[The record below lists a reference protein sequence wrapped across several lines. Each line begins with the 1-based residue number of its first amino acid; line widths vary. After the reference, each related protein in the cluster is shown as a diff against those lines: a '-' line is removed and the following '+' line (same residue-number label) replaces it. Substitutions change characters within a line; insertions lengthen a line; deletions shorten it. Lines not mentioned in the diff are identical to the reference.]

1 MIDLHLHLDG
11 SLAPAL
17 VRELAQTQGLPL
29 PAGSLEEALSAPADC
44 QSLNDYLRCFDLP
57 VAVLQTRQALTQ
69 SVQELTSRL
78 QGQGLLYAELRFAPS
93 QHTRQGL
100 TQRQVVEAALA
111 GLPQPP
117 AQGRWSFGC
126 QLILCCMR
134 GGEEA
139 ANRETVAVAAH
150 FLGKGVCAVDLA
162 GAEALYPTQEYQPLF
177 AYAQSLGVPFTLHAG
192 EAAGPESVWQALEL
206 GAARIGHGVR
216 AGEDPRLVEEL
227 ARRRVPLE
235 LCPTSNLQTKA
246 VPDLAHFPLKEYL
259 AQGVAATVNTDNMTV
274 SRTTLAQELASL
286 RLSPPGAPGGA
297 PPQRGGGVPAPCSKG
312 RFAPGGG
319 GRPGPLKK
327 APGSPGVFSVARSV
341 FRRCQRNLSKWG
353 ISPESSG
360 RGYT

>member
-17 VRELAQTQGLPL
+17 VRELARTQGLPL

-111 GLPQPP
+111 GLPRPP

-139 ANRETVAVAAH
+139 ANRETVEVAAH

-177 AYAQSLGVPFTLHAG
+177 AHPGVPAALCLRPIPGGAFYSPRRGGRRPG
-192 EAAGPESVWQALEL
+192 ERLACL
-206 GAARIGHGVR
+206 GAGRRPHW
-216 AGEDPRLVEEL
+216 PRCPGRGGPPPGGGACPPPRPPGALPHQQPANKSCVGL
-227 ARRRVPLE
+227 GPL
-235 LCPTSNLQTKA
+235 
-246 VPDLAHFPLKEYL
+246 PLKEVL
-259 AQGVAATVNTDNMTV
+259 GPGRRHTDNMTV
-274 SRTTLAQELASL
+274 SRTTLAQEFASL
-286 RLSPPGAPGGA
+286 RLSPQERRAVLLHSA
-297 PPQRGGGVPAPCSKG
+297 EAAFLPPAQ
-312 RFAPGGG
+312 
-319 GRPGPLKK
+319 K
-327 APGSPGVFSVARSV
+327 AALRQAVEAA
-341 FRRCQRNLSKWG
+341 LAH
-353 ISPESSG
+353 
-360 RGYT
+360 

>member
-69 SVQELTSRL
+69 SVQELTARL

-162 GAEALYPTQEYQPLF
+162 GAEALYPTQEYQSLF
-177 AYAQSLGVPFTLHAG
+177 AYAQSLGVPLLSTPG
-192 EAAGPESVWQALEL
+192 RP
-206 GAARIGHGVR
+206 
-216 AGEDPRLVEEL
+216 P
-227 ARRRVPLE
+227 ARRASGRPWSWAPPALATASGQGRTPAWWRSLPAAASPWSSVPPATCKQK
-235 LCPTSNLQTKA
+235 LCRTWPTS
-246 VPDLAHFPLKEYL
+246 P
-259 AQGVAATVNTDNMTV
+259 
-274 SRTTLAQELASL
+274 
-286 RLSPPGAPGGA
+286 
-297 PPQRGGGVPAPCSKG
+297 
-312 RFAPGGG
+312 
-319 GRPGPLKK
+319 
-327 APGSPGVFSVARSV
+327 
-341 FRRCQRNLSKWG
+341 
-353 ISPESSG
+353 
-360 RGYT
+360 

>member
-1 MIDLHLHLDG
+1 M
-11 SLAPAL
+11 
-17 VRELAQTQGLPL
+17 
-29 PAGSLEEALSAPADC
+29 
-44 QSLNDYLRCFDLP
+44 
-57 VAVLQTRQALTQ
+57 
-69 SVQELTSRL
+69 
-78 QGQGLLYAELRFAPS
+78 
-93 QHTRQGL
+93 
-100 TQRQVVEAALA
+100 
-111 GLPQPP
+111 PQPP

-139 ANRETVAVAAH
+139 ANRETVEVAAH

-216 AGEDPRLVEEL
+216 AGEDLRLVEEL

-246 VPDLAHFPLKEYL
+246 VPDLARFPLKEYL
-259 AQGVAATVNTDNMTV
+259 AQGVATTVNTDNMTV

-286 RLSPPGAPGGA
+286 RLSPQERRAVLLHSVEA
-297 PPQRGGGVPAPCSKG
+297 AFLPPAQ
-312 RFAPGGG
+312 
-319 GRPGPLKK
+319 K
-327 APGSPGVFSVARSV
+327 AALRQAVEAA
-341 FRRCQRNLSKWG
+341 LAH
-353 ISPESSG
+353 
-360 RGYT
+360 

>member
-29 PAGSLEEALSAPADC
+29 PAGSLDEALSAPADC

-69 SVQELTSRL
+69 SVQELTARL

-139 ANRETVAVAAH
+139 ANRETVEVAAH

-274 SRTTLAQELASL
+274 SRTTLAQEFASL
-286 RLSPPGAPGGA
+286 RLSPQERRAVLLHSA
-297 PPQRGGGVPAPCSKG
+297 EAAFLPPAQ
-312 RFAPGGG
+312 
-319 GRPGPLKK
+319 K
-327 APGSPGVFSVARSV
+327 AALRQAVEAA
-341 FRRCQRNLSKWG
+341 LAH
-353 ISPESSG
+353 
-360 RGYT
+360 

>member
-1 MIDLHLHLDG
+1 
-11 SLAPAL
+11 
-17 VRELAQTQGLPL
+17 
-29 PAGSLEEALSAPADC
+29 
-44 QSLNDYLRCFDLP
+44 
-57 VAVLQTRQALTQ
+57 
-69 SVQELTSRL
+69 
-78 QGQGLLYAELRFAPS
+78 
-93 QHTRQGL
+93 
-100 TQRQVVEAALA
+100 
-111 GLPQPP
+111 
-117 AQGRWSFGC
+117 
-126 QLILCCMR
+126 MR

-246 VPDLAHFPLKEYL
+246 VPDLARFPLKEYL

-286 RLSPPGAPGGA
+286 RLSPQERRAVLLHSA
-297 PPQRGGGVPAPCSKG
+297 EAAFLPPAQ
-312 RFAPGGG
+312 
-319 GRPGPLKK
+319 K
-327 APGSPGVFSVARSV
+327 AALRQAVEAA
-341 FRRCQRNLSKWG
+341 LAH
-353 ISPESSG
+353 
-360 RGYT
+360 

>member
-69 SVQELTSRL
+69 SVQELTARL

-139 ANRETVAVAAH
+139 ANRGTVEVAAH

-192 EAAGPESVWQALEL
+192 EAAGPESVWPAL
-206 GAARIGHGVR
+206 
-216 AGEDPRLVEEL
+216 
-227 ARRRVPLE
+227 
-235 LCPTSNLQTKA
+235 
-246 VPDLAHFPLKEYL
+246 
-259 AQGVAATVNTDNMTV
+259 ATV
-274 SRTTLAQELASL
+274 SGQGRTPAWWRSLPAAASPW
-286 RLSPPGAPGGA
+286 SSVPPATCK
-297 PPQRGGGVPAPCSKG
+297 QRPC
-312 RFAPGGG
+312 R
-319 GRPGPLKK
+319 
-327 APGSPGVFSVARSV
+327 
-341 FRRCQRNLSKWG
+341 
-353 ISPESSG
+353 
-360 RGYT
+360 T